1 MDAGCAS
8 PFDIRVSTKK
18 ESMEMDH
25 GTMAS
30 PRFNGLSSAQNH
42 CRAVGLWDWG
52 LSFLCYPHKILLDYA
67 TISLAYNEHQIP
79 IQLVL

>member
-1 MDAGCAS
+1 MDAGYAS

-18 ESMEMDH
+18 KKAWKWTMDH
-25 GTMAS
+25 GESQVQRTLKCPA
-30 PRFNGLSSAQNH
+30 PLL
-42 CRAVGLWDWG
+42 CVAVC
-52 LSFLCYPHKILLDYA
+52 FLCYPHKIILDYA